1 MQPQIREATLS
12 TAVAAGVQA
21 SRWLTQPLSVTSA
34 ATGTATPLSDR
45 FQRPL
50 LAMLLL
56 AGLVV
61 LVACG
66 NVANLVLA
74 RATVRRHELSVR
86 RALGASRARLARQVL
101 VESLLLSAV
110 RRSAWVW
117 RSPRCSAHSSFA
129 RSRRRRI
136 RPRSICRSTGGC
148 SRSRP
153 ASPSAPR
160 CCSASCRRCARRA
173 LQPHDALKEGGRTR
187 VGDQRWG
194 VNQALI
200 VGQVGLS
207 VVLVV
212 AAGLFVR
219 TFATMATMDL
229 GFDRNRTVIVGLNLQ
244 DARVPPPA
252 RVALYE
258 RLRQAVASVPG
269 VADAVSLRTAPVSSD
284 HWVLDVR
291 VAGRE
296 PPAVAATRGP
306 FLNAVSPGYF
316 ATFGAPILA
325 GRGFGDR
332 DVQGAPL
339 VAVVNET
346 FARLFL
352 GSHNPVGE
360 TLAFGPRATS
370 SPPFQIVGL
379 ARDAGSAT
387 YFGLRE
393 GVPPPSICAS
403 RR

>member
-1 MQPQIREATLS
+1 MPLAAWGTGYVLGRLAPGQTPESATAALRAVQPQIREATLPA
-12 TAVAAGVQA
+12 AVAAGFQA
-21 SRWLTQPLSVTSA
+21 SRWLTQPLSATSA

-74 RATVRRHELSVR
+74 RATARRHELSVR

-101 VESLLLSAV
+101 VESLLLSGVGAGLGLAFAQVFCPFLV
-110 RRSAWVW
+110 RQ
-117 RSPRCSAHSSFA
+117 
-129 RSRRRRI
+129 I
-136 RPRSICRSTGGC
+136 STTTN
-148 SRSRP
+148 P
-153 ASPSAPR
+153 ASLDLSLDWRVLAFTAGISVCTALLFGVVPALR
-160 CCSASCRRCARRA
+160 AARV
-173 LQPHDALKEGGRTR
+173 QPHDALKEGGRTR

-194 VNQALI
+194 ANQALI

-229 GFDRNRTVIVGLNLQ
+229 GFDRTRTVIVGLNLQ

-269 VADAVSLRTAPVSSD
+269 VADAVRCARLRS
-284 HWVLDVR
+284 
-291 VAGRE
+291 
-296 PPAVAATRGP
+296 
-306 FLNAVSPGYF
+306 
-316 ATFGAPILA
+316 APIT
-325 GRGFGDR
+325 GCRTCGSR
-332 DVQGAPL
+332 DG
-339 VAVVNET
+339 
-346 FARLFL
+346 
-352 GSHNPVGE
+352 
-360 TLAFGPRATS
+360 
-370 SPPFQIVGL
+370 
-379 ARDAGSAT
+379 
-387 YFGLRE
+387 
-393 GVPPPSICAS
+393 S
-403 RR
+403 RRRRPRRGARS